1 MADAVRQHESATA
14 LRKPRAAKPQ
24 KPLYFQA
31 RKALLIDHKT
41 GEVLPGEVSVLAP
54 LTQWDT
60 RAMRDR
66 GYKVGQTVRGRIERP
81 RNPKFN
87 GLAHA
92 LGALIVDHVEGFEG
106 KDAHDALKKVQGDA
120 GICCEESTI
129 DASPLID
136 ALLVAI
142 DQALGAG
149 ARKIVEAVFE
159 QIRTLTVKVPES
171 IAFDSMPEERFSKL
185 VLEVCQYV
193 REHFHGVPP
202 GELAEI
208 IATVE
213 EGHG

>member
-1 MADAVRQHESATA
+1 VTA
-14 LRKPRAAKPQ
+14 AAAKRPRKPE

-31 RKALLIDHKT
+31 RKALLVDHKT
-41 GEVLPGEVSVLAP
+41 GEVLPGEISVLAP

-66 GYKVGQTVRGRIERP
+66 GFKVGQTLRVRAERP

-129 DASPLID
+129 DASPLVD
-136 ALLVAI
+136 AVLAAADASI
-142 DQALGAG
+142 GAG
-149 ARKIVEAVFE
+149 ARKILEAVLGEFKT
-159 QIRTLTVKVPES
+159 ITIKVPQS
-171 IAFDSMPEERFSKL
+171 IAFDSMPEERFNKL
-185 VLEVCQYV
+185 VLEVCQYI
-193 REHFHGVPP
+193 REKFHGVPP
-202 GELAEI
+202 GELSEI
-208 IATVE
+208 IAAVE
-213 EGHG
+213 EGHA